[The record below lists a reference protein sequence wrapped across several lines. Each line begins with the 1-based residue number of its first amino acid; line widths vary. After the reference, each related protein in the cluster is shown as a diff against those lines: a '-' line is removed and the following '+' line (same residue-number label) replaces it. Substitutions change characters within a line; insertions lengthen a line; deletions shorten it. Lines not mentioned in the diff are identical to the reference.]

1 VAESVA
7 NTMTSPVA
15 VSGPVL
21 FARYAFPPN
30 HHGYCGPTDAAG
42 FFADGVAGNDH
53 GIRRQARDFDGALP
67 FLELIAVS
75 NGLDDPMDPA
85 VVEAYWLG
93 GTALDRVR
101 VDSVSDAA
109 ETVSRHRTGPLFGS
123 LREALGAGALPHHS
137 FTVLCVYPWVRL
149 LADDRRAPQAMIV
162 LDRCRIRWGR
172 VLSVDGDQVQAES
185 QPLTWNGQELA
196 LGPPEIEYARRTIDG
211 VGLPPS
217 LSPGDWVTLHWDWVC
232 DTITPAQRGTLA
244 RYTARHLALVN
255 AVFRSRAA
263 GATASEAPDG

>member
-1 VAESVA
+1 
-7 NTMTSPVA
+7 
-15 VSGPVL
+15 
-21 FARYAFPPN
+21 
-30 HHGYCGPTDAAG
+30 
-42 FFADGVAGNDH
+42 
-53 GIRRQARDFDGALP
+53 
-67 FLELIAVS
+67 
-75 NGLDDPMDPA
+75 MDPA

-172 VLSVDGDQVQAES
+172 VVSVEGDQVQTEF
-185 QPLTWNGQELA
+185 QPLTWDGRELM
-196 LGPPEIEYARRTIDG
+196 LGRPEVERARRTIDG
-211 VGLPPS
+211 IGLPPS
-217 LSPGDWVTLHWDWVC
+217 LSPGDWITLHWDWVC
-232 DTITPAQRGTLA
+232 DKISDDQRNTLE
-244 RYTARHLALVN
+244 RYTTRHLALVN
-255 AVFRSRAA
+255 AVLRSRAPS
-263 GATASEAPDG
+263 ATHSGDR

>member
-7 NTMTSPVA
+7 STISLPAA

-30 HHGYCGPTDAAG
+30 HHGYCGPSDAAG

-67 FLELIAVS
+67 FLKLIAES

-93 GTALDRVR
+93 GAALDRVR
-101 VDSVSDAA
+101 ADSVSDRAEAA
-109 ETVSRHRTGPLFGS
+109 SRHRTGPLFGS

-137 FTVLCVYPWVRL
+137 FTVLCVYPWVHL

-172 VLSVDGDQVQAES
+172 VLSVEGDRVQAEFK
-185 QPLTWNGQELA
+185 PLTWDGRKLA
-196 LGPPEIEYARRTIDG
+196 LGSAEIEYARRTIDG

-217 LSPGDWVTLHWDWVC
+217 LLPGDWVTLHWDWVC
-232 DTITPAQRGTLA
+232 DKVTEEQQTTLE
-244 RYTARHLALVN
+244 RYTSQHIALVN
-255 AVFRSRAA
+255 AVFRSTAA
-263 GATASEAPDG
+263 HAAQAEPTDG

>member
-1 VAESVA
+1 
-7 NTMTSPVA
+7 
-15 VSGPVL
+15 
-21 FARYAFPPN
+21 
-30 HHGYCGPTDAAG
+30 
-42 FFADGVAGNDH
+42 
-53 GIRRQARDFDGALP
+53 
-67 FLELIAVS
+67 
-75 NGLDDPMDPA
+75 MDPA

-93 GTALDRVR
+93 GSALDQVR
-101 VDSVSDAA
+101 VASVSDAA

-149 LADDRRAPQAMIV
+149 LTDDRRAPQAMIV

-172 VLSVDGDQVQAES
+172 VIDVEGDQVRAEF
-185 QPLTWNGQELA
+185 QPLTWDGRQLA
-196 LGPPEIEYARRTIDG
+196 LGRPEIEYARRTIDG

-232 DTITPAQRGTLA
+232 DKITPAQRTTLE
-244 RYTARHLALVN
+244 RYTTRHLALVN

-263 GATASEAPDG
+263 SPASAGNAHA